1 MAREGLQTLF
11 TDDDRQG
18 LAYLKD
24 YRVGQVTTHG
34 HDRPIPG
41 LLPSWREFAGTMHRD
56 NVPIPP
62 GGKWCFDEIQGP
74 GKIINIWC
82 TAVPPLD
89 FDLGTDKLTPQV
101 LLRNWKNIR
110 EIFPYHCFWNL
121 LKRVWIQ
128 IYFDDEATPSVDA
141 PMGDFFGVGF
151 GEYKHYQSHYL
162 MMTDGGYICQFHMP
176 FFKKAR
182 VEMVNKNEKL
192 GVPAFYGAVT
202 YLQYANEKPLE
213 NQAYFHAKYRQE
225 HPTRRDEPYLILDTS
240 EMGATGRPGHYVG
253 VVLSTEAVE
262 RKSGLAFLEGN
273 TKIWVDGEAEQ
284 SLEYTGL
291 EDYYQGA
298 WYYVKTRERPGA
310 EFCAPFHGLTV
321 KSLNRQGLLG
331 SMLLANMQRNR
342 VCQYRFHPE
351 GIPFNQS
358 IRVTCH
364 HGEFDEIAGNYSS
377 VAYWYQQQ

>member
-1 MAREGLQTLF
+1 M
-11 TDDDRQG
+11 
-18 LAYLKD
+18 
-24 YRVGQVTTHG
+24 
-34 HDRPIPG
+34 
-41 LLPSWREFAGTMHRD
+41 
-56 NVPIPP
+56 
-62 GGKWCFDEIQGP
+62 
-74 GKIINIWC
+74 
-82 TAVPPLD
+82 
-89 FDLGTDKLTPQV
+89 
-101 LLRNWKNIR
+101 
-110 EIFPYHCFWNL
+110 
-121 LKRVWIQ
+121 
-128 IYFDDEATPSVDA
+128 
-141 PMGDFFGVGF
+141 
-151 GEYKHYQSHYL
+151 
-162 MMTDGGYICQFHMP
+162 
-176 FFKKAR
+176 
-182 VEMVNKNEKL
+182 
-192 GVPAFYGAVT
+192 
-202 YLQYANEKPLE
+202 E

-225 HPTRRDEPYLILDTS
+225 HPTRRGEPYLILDTS

-298 WYYVKTRERPGA
+298 WYYVKTRGRPGA
-310 EFCAPFHGLTV
+310 EFCAPYHGLTV

-331 SMLLANMQRNR
+331 STLLANMQRNR

-377 VAYWYQQQ
+377 VAYWYQQH